1 MKQKKHASTLTRLLK
16 VIAKYR
22 LWVVVSFL
30 SAGISAI
37 LQLYIPILFGRA
49 IDYII
54 GPKNVDFTA
63 IGTILIRI
71 LILLLITAAITWIM
85 NLVNNRLCYRTIQ
98 DIRAKAIRKIQHLPL
113 STLDAQSSGDLV
125 QRIIADTDQMS
136 DGLLLGFSQLFS
148 GIVTIAV
155 TLIFMFQT
163 DVMISLLVVALTPLS
178 FFVARFI
185 ASRSYTMFH
194 KQTEVR
200 GRQTALINEMISAEK
215 TVQAFQYQ
223 ERASQRFS
231 SLNKELREDSIKAIF
246 FSSLTNPSTRAVN
259 NVIYAAVAWI
269 GASHILKGTLTVGG
283 LTVLLSYANQYMKP
297 FNDISSVI
305 TELQNSLACADRIF
319 TLLDEEDETPD
330 SANALTV
337 TQGAVDLSHVNF
349 SYRPDVPLIQDFTV
363 HAKPGTLTA
372 IVGPTGCG
380 KTTLINLLMR
390 FYDVNGGTISIDG
403 QDTKA
408 ASRASLRQN
417 FGMVLQDTWLKE
429 ATVRENIAFGC
440 PDATE
445 EEIIA
450 AAKESHSW
458 EFIKKM
464 SNGLDAPVRDD
475 DLSQGQ
481 KQLLCISRVML
492 AKPRMLILDEATSS
506 IDTRTELQVQEAF
519 DRLMSGRTSFIVAH
533 RLSTIQNADQII
545 VMNHGQIM
553 EQGTHKELLARNGF
567 YAQLYHAQFEQVH

>member
-1 MKQKKHASTLTRLLK
+1 MKKKKNSSTLLRLLN
-16 VIAKYR
+16 VIARYR
-22 LWVVVSFL
+22 IWIVISFL

-49 IDYII
+49 IDLIL
-54 GPKNVDFTA
+54 GPGQVQFSKIA
-63 IGTILIRI
+63 ELLSRI
-71 LILLLITAAITWIM
+71 LILLLVTAAITWIM

-113 STLDAQSSGDLV
+113 ATLDTQSSGDLV

-136 DGLLLGFSQLFS
+136 DGLLLGFSQLFF

-163 DVMISLLVVALTPLS
+163 DVMISLLVIALTPLS
-178 FFVARFI
+178 FFVAKLI
-185 ASRSYTMFH
+185 ASRSYTMFR

-200 GRQTALINEMISAEK
+200 GKQTALINEMISAEK

-223 ERASQRFS
+223 GRASQRFS
-231 SLNKELREDSIKAIF
+231 VLNKELKEDSIKAIF

-259 NVIYAAVAWI
+259 NIIYAAVAWI
-269 GASHILKGTLTVGG
+269 GAAHILKGGLTVGG
-283 LTVLLSYANQYMKP
+283 LTVLLAYANQYMKP

-319 TLLDEEDETPD
+319 TLLDEKDETPD
-330 SANALTV
+330 PANTLTV
-337 TQGAVDLSHVNF
+337 TQGAVDLSHVDF

-363 HAKPGTLTA
+363 HAAPGTMTA

-390 FYDVNGGTISIDG
+390 FYDVHSGTISIDD
-403 QDTKA
+403 QDTLA
-408 ASRASLRQN
+408 CSRASLRQN

-445 EEIIA
+445 DEIIA

-464 SNGLDAPVRDD
+464 PHGLDTLVRDD

-553 EQGTHKELLARNGF
+553 EKGTHEELLAKNGF
-567 YAQLYHAQFEQVH
+567 YAQLYHAQFEQVQ

>member
-22 LWVVVSFL
+22 LWVGVSFL

-98 DIRAKAIRKIQHLPL
+98 DIRARAIRKIQHLPL

-200 GRQTALINEMISAEK
+200 GRQTALINEMISAQK

-464 SNGLDAPVRDD
+464 PNGLDTPVRDD

-492 AKPRMLILDEATSS
+492 AKPRMLILDEATSC

>member
-1 MKQKKHASTLTRLLK
+1 MKKKKNSSTLLRLLN
-16 VIAKYR
+16 VIARYR
-22 LWVVVSFL
+22 IWIVISFL

-49 IDYII
+49 IDLIL
-54 GPKNVDFTA
+54 GPGQVQFSKIA
-63 IGTILIRI
+63 ELLSRI
-71 LILLLITAAITWIM
+71 LILLLVTAAITWIM

-113 STLDAQSSGDLV
+113 ATLDTQSSGDLV

-136 DGLLLGFSQLFS
+136 DGLLLGFSQLFY

-163 DVMISLLVVALTPLS
+163 DVMISLLVIALTPLS
-178 FFVARFI
+178 FFVAKLI
-185 ASRSYTMFH
+185 ASRSYTMFR

-200 GRQTALINEMISAEK
+200 GKQTALINEMISAEK

-223 ERASQRFS
+223 GRASQRFS
-231 SLNKELREDSIKAIF
+231 VLNKELKEDSIKAIF

-259 NVIYAAVAWI
+259 NIIYAAVAWI
-269 GASHILKGTLTVGG
+269 GAAHILKGGLTVGG
-283 LTVLLSYANQYMKP
+283 LTVLLAYANQYMKP

-319 TLLDEEDETPD
+319 TLLDEKDETPD
-330 SANALTV
+330 PANTLTV
-337 TQGAVDLSHVNF
+337 TQGAVDLSHVDF

-363 HAKPGTLTA
+363 HAAPGTMTA

-390 FYDVNGGTISIDG
+390 FYDVHSGTISIDD
-403 QDTKA
+403 QDTLA
-408 ASRASLRQN
+408 CSRASLRQN

-445 EEIIA
+445 DEIIA

-464 SNGLDAPVRDD
+464 PHGLDTLVRDD

-553 EQGTHKELLARNGF
+553 EKGTHEELLAKNGF
-567 YAQLYHAQFEQVH
+567 YAQLYHAQFEQVQ

>member
-1 MKQKKHASTLTRLLK
+1 MKKKKNSSTLLRLLN
-16 VIAKYR
+16 VIARYR
-22 LWVVVSFL
+22 IWIVISFL

-37 LQLYIPILFGRA
+37 LQLYIPILFGRTIDLILGPGQVQFSA
-49 IDYII
+49 I
-54 GPKNVDFTA
+54 A
-63 IGTILIRI
+63 ELLSRI
-71 LILLLITAAITWIM
+71 LILLLVTAAITWIM

-113 STLDAQSSGDLV
+113 ATLDTQSSGDLV

-136 DGLLLGFSQLFS
+136 DGLLLGFSQLFY

-163 DVMISLLVVALTPLS
+163 DVMISLLVIALTPLS
-178 FFVARFI
+178 FFVAKLI
-185 ASRSYTMFH
+185 ASRSYTMFR

-200 GRQTALINEMISAEK
+200 GKQTALINEMISAEK

-223 ERASQRFS
+223 GRASQRFS
-231 SLNKELREDSIKAIF
+231 VLNKELKEDSIKAIF

-259 NVIYAAVAWI
+259 NIIYAAVAWI
-269 GASHILKGTLTVGG
+269 GAAHILKGGLTVGG
-283 LTVLLSYANQYMKP
+283 LTVLLAYANQYMKP

-319 TLLDEEDETPD
+319 TLLDEKDETPD
-330 SANALTV
+330 PANTLTV
-337 TQGAVDLSHVNF
+337 TQGAVDLSHVDF

-363 HAKPGTLTA
+363 HAAPGTMTA

-390 FYDVNGGTISIDG
+390 FYDVHSGTISIDD
-403 QDTKA
+403 QDTLA
-408 ASRASLRQN
+408 CSRASLRQN

-440 PDATE
+440 PGATE
-445 EEIIA
+445 DEIIA

-464 SNGLDAPVRDD
+464 PHGLDTLVRDD

-553 EQGTHKELLARNGF
+553 EKGTHEELLAKNGF
-567 YAQLYHAQFEQVH
+567 YAQLYHAQFEQVQ

>member
-1 MKQKKHASTLTRLLK
+1 MKKKKNSSTLLRLLN
-16 VIAKYR
+16 VIARYR
-22 LWVVVSFL
+22 IWIVISFL

-49 IDYII
+49 IDLIL
-54 GPKNVDFTA
+54 GPGQVQFSA
-63 IGTILIRI
+63 IAEILVQI
-71 LILLLITAAITWIM
+71 LILLLVTAAITWIM

-113 STLDAQSSGDLV
+113 ATLDTQSSGDLV

-136 DGLLLGFSQLFS
+136 DGLLLGFSQLFC

-163 DVMISLLVVALTPLS
+163 DVMISLLVIALTPLS
-178 FFVARFI
+178 FFVAKLI
-185 ASRSYTMFH
+185 ASRSYTMFR

-200 GRQTALINEMISAEK
+200 GKQTALINEMISAEK

-223 ERASQRFS
+223 GRASQRFS
-231 SLNKELREDSIKAIF
+231 VLNKELKEDSIKAIF

-259 NVIYAAVAWI
+259 NIIYAAVAWI
-269 GASHILKGTLTVGG
+269 GAAHILKGGLTVGG
-283 LTVLLSYANQYMKP
+283 LTVLLAYANQYMKP

-319 TLLDEEDETPD
+319 TLLDEKDETPD
-330 SANALTV
+330 PANTLTV
-337 TQGAVDLSHVNF
+337 TQGAVDLSHVDF

-363 HAKPGTLTA
+363 HAAPGTMTA

-390 FYDVNGGTISIDG
+390 FYDVHSGTISIDD
-403 QDTKA
+403 QDTLA
-408 ASRASLRQN
+408 CSRASLRQN

-464 SNGLDAPVRDD
+464 PNGLDTPVRDD

-567 YAQLYHAQFEQVH
+567 YAQLYHAQFEQVQ

>member
-1 MKQKKHASTLTRLLK
+1 MKKKKNSSTLLRLLN
-16 VIAKYR
+16 VIARYR
-22 LWVVVSFL
+22 IWIVISFL

-49 IDYII
+49 IDLIL
-54 GPKNVDFTA
+54 GPGQVQFSA
-63 IGTILIRI
+63 IAEILVQI
-71 LILLLITAAITWIM
+71 LILLLVTAAITWIM

-113 STLDAQSSGDLV
+113 ATLDTQSSGDLV

-136 DGLLLGFSQLFS
+136 DGLLLGFSQLFF

-163 DVMISLLVVALTPLS
+163 DVMISLLVIALTPLS

-185 ASRSYTMFH
+185 ASRSYTMFR

-200 GRQTALINEMISAEK
+200 GKQTALINEMISAEK

-223 ERASQRFS
+223 GRALQRFS
-231 SLNKELREDSIKAIF
+231 VLNKELKEDSIKAIF

-259 NVIYAAVAWI
+259 NIIYAAVAWI

-330 SANALTV
+330 SASALTV
-337 TQGAVDLSHVNF
+337 KQGAVDLSHVDF

-464 SNGLDAPVRDD
+464 PNGLDTPVRDD

>member
-1 MKQKKHASTLTRLLK
+1 MKKEKNPSTLLRLLN
-16 VIAKYR
+16 VIARYR
-22 LWVVVSFL
+22 IWIVISFL

-49 IDYII
+49 IDLIL
-54 GPKNVDFTA
+54 GPGQVQFSA
-63 IGTILIRI
+63 IAELLSRI
-71 LILLLITAAITWIM
+71 LILLLVTAAITWIM

-113 STLDAQSSGDLV
+113 ATLDTQSSGDLV

-136 DGLLLGFSQLFS
+136 DGLLLGFSQLFC

-163 DVMISLLVVALTPLS
+163 DVMISLLVIALTPLS
-178 FFVARFI
+178 FFVAKLI
-185 ASRSYTMFH
+185 ASRSYTMFR

-200 GRQTALINEMISAEK
+200 GKQTALINEMISAEK

-223 ERASQRFS
+223 GRASQRFS
-231 SLNKELREDSIKAIF
+231 VLNKELKEDSIKAIF

-259 NVIYAAVAWI
+259 NIIYAAVAWI
-269 GASHILKGTLTVGG
+269 GAAHILKGGLTVGG
-283 LTVLLSYANQYMKP
+283 LTVLLAYANQYMKP

-319 TLLDEEDETPD
+319 TLLDEKDETPD
-330 SANALTV
+330 PANTLVV
-337 TQGAVDLSHVNF
+337 TQGAVDLSHVHF

-363 HAKPGTLTA
+363 HAAPGTMTA

-390 FYDVNGGTISIDG
+390 FYDVHSGTISIDD
-403 QDTKA
+403 QDTLA
-408 ASRASLRQN
+408 CSRASLRQN

-445 EEIIA
+445 DEIIA

-464 SNGLDAPVRDD
+464 PHGLDTLVRDD

>member
-1 MKQKKHASTLTRLLK
+1 MKKKKNSSTLLRLLN
-16 VIAKYR
+16 VIARYR
-22 LWVVVSFL
+22 IWIVISFL

-49 IDYII
+49 IDLIL
-54 GPKNVDFTA
+54 GPGQVQFSKIA
-63 IGTILIRI
+63 ELLSRI
-71 LILLLITAAITWIM
+71 LILLLVTAAITWIM

-113 STLDAQSSGDLV
+113 ATLDTQSSGDLV

-136 DGLLLGFSQLFS
+136 DGLLLGFSQLFC

-163 DVMISLLVVALTPLS
+163 DVMISLLVIALTPLS
-178 FFVARFI
+178 FFVAKLI
-185 ASRSYTMFH
+185 ASRSYTMFR

-200 GRQTALINEMISAEK
+200 GKQTALINEMISAEK

-223 ERASQRFS
+223 GRASQRFS
-231 SLNKELREDSIKAIF
+231 VLNKELKEDSIKAIF

-259 NVIYAAVAWI
+259 NIIYAAVAWI
-269 GASHILKGTLTVGG
+269 GAAHILKGGLTVGG
-283 LTVLLSYANQYMKP
+283 LTGLLSYANQYMKP

-319 TLLDEEDETPD
+319 TLLDEKDETPD
-330 SANALTV
+330 PANTLAV
-337 TQGAVDLSHVNF
+337 TQGAVDLSHVDF

-363 HAKPGTLTA
+363 HAAPGTMTA

-390 FYDVNGGTISIDG
+390 FYDVHSGTISIDD
-403 QDTKA
+403 QDTLA
-408 ASRASLRQN
+408 CSRASLRQN

-429 ATVRENIAFGC
+429 ATVRENIAFSC

-445 EEIIA
+445 DEIIA

-464 SNGLDAPVRDD
+464 PHGLDTLVRDD

>member
-98 DIRAKAIRKIQHLPL
+98 DIRARAIRKIQHLPL

-200 GRQTALINEMISAEK
+200 GRQTALINEMISAQK

-363 HAKPGTLTA
+363 HAAPGTMTA

-390 FYDVNGGTISIDG
+390 FYDVHSGTISIDD
-403 QDTKA
+403 QDTLA
-408 ASRASLRQN
+408 CSRAALRQN
-417 FGMVLQDTWLKE
+417 FGM
-429 ATVRENIAFGC
+429 G
-440 PDATE
+440 
-445 EEIIA
+445 A
-450 AAKESHSW
+450 AGHVA
-458 EFIKKM
+458 
-464 SNGLDAPVRDD
+464 
-475 DLSQGQ
+475 QGNDG
-481 KQLLCISRVML
+481 
-492 AKPRMLILDEATSS
+492 A
-506 IDTRTELQVQEAF
+506 
-519 DRLMSGRTSFIVAH
+519 
-533 RLSTIQNADQII
+533 
-545 VMNHGQIM
+545 
-553 EQGTHKELLARNGF
+553 
-567 YAQLYHAQFEQVH
+567 

>member
-1 MKQKKHASTLTRLLK
+1 MKKKKNSSTLLRLLN
-16 VIAKYR
+16 VIARYR
-22 LWVVVSFL
+22 IWIVISFL

-49 IDYII
+49 IDLIL
-54 GPKNVDFTA
+54 GPGQVQFSA
-63 IGTILIRI
+63 IAEILVQI
-71 LILLLITAAITWIM
+71 LILLLVTAAITWIM

-113 STLDAQSSGDLV
+113 ATLDTQSSGDLV

-136 DGLLLGFSQLFS
+136 DGLLLGFSQLFC

-163 DVMISLLVVALTPLS
+163 DVMISLLVIALTPLS
-178 FFVARFI
+178 FFVAKLI
-185 ASRSYTMFH
+185 ASRSYTMFR

-200 GRQTALINEMISAEK
+200 GKQTALINEMISAEK

-223 ERASQRFS
+223 GRASQRFS
-231 SLNKELREDSIKAIF
+231 VLNKELKEDSIKAIF

-259 NVIYAAVAWI
+259 NIIYAAVAWI
-269 GASHILKGTLTVGG
+269 GAAHILKGGLTVGG
-283 LTVLLSYANQYMKP
+283 LTVLLAYANQYMKP

-319 TLLDEEDETPD
+319 TLLDEKDETPD
-330 SANALTV
+330 PANTLTV
-337 TQGAVDLSHVNF
+337 TQGAVDLSHVDF

-363 HAKPGTLTA
+363 HAAPGTMTA

-390 FYDVNGGTISIDG
+390 FYDVHSGTISIDD
-403 QDTKA
+403 QDTLA
-408 ASRASLRQN
+408 CSRASLRQN

-445 EEIIA
+445 DEIIA

-464 SNGLDAPVRDD
+464 PHGLDTLVRDD

-553 EQGTHKELLARNGF
+553 EKGTHKELLAKNGF
-567 YAQLYHAQFEQVH
+567 YAQLYHAQFEQVQ

>member
-1 MKQKKHASTLTRLLK
+1 MKKKKNSSTLLRLLN
-16 VIAKYR
+16 VIARYR
-22 LWVVVSFL
+22 IWIVISFL

-49 IDYII
+49 IDLIL
-54 GPKNVDFTA
+54 GPGQVQFSA
-63 IGTILIRI
+63 IAELLSRI
-71 LILLLITAAITWIM
+71 LILLLVTAAITWIM

-113 STLDAQSSGDLV
+113 ATLDTQSSGDLV

-136 DGLLLGFSQLFS
+136 DGLLLGFSHLFC

-163 DVMISLLVVALTPLS
+163 DVMISLLVIALTPLS
-178 FFVARFI
+178 FFVAKLI
-185 ASRSYTMFH
+185 ASRSYTMFR

-200 GRQTALINEMISAEK
+200 GKQTALINEMISAEK

-223 ERASQRFS
+223 GRASQRFS
-231 SLNKELREDSIKAIF
+231 VLNKELKEDSIKAIF

-259 NVIYAAVAWI
+259 NIIYAVVAWI
-269 GASHILKGTLTVGG
+269 GAAHILKGGLTVGG

-319 TLLDEEDETPD
+319 TLLDEKDETPD
-330 SANALTV
+330 PANTLAV
-337 TQGAVDLSHVNF
+337 AQGAVDLSHVDF

-363 HAKPGTLTA
+363 HAAPGTMTA

-390 FYDVNGGTISIDG
+390 FYDVNNGTISIDE
-403 QDTKA
+403 QDTLA
-408 ASRASLRQN
+408 CSRASLRQN

-445 EEIIA
+445 DEIIA

-464 SNGLDAPVRDD
+464 PHGLDTLVRDD

-553 EQGTHKELLARNGF
+553 EKGTHKELLAKNGF

>member
-98 DIRAKAIRKIQHLPL
+98 DIRARAIRKIQHLPL

-259 NVIYAAVAWI
+259 NVIYAAVALI

-337 TQGAVDLSHVNF
+337 TQGAVDLSHVDF

-464 SNGLDAPVRDD
+464 PNGLDTPVRDD

>member
-464 SNGLDAPVRDD
+464 PNGLDTPVRDD

-553 EQGTHKELLARNGF
+553 EQGTHKELLAKNGF

>member
-1 MKQKKHASTLTRLLK
+1 MKKKKNSSTLLRLLN
-16 VIAKYR
+16 VIARYR
-22 LWVVVSFL
+22 IWIVISFL

-49 IDYII
+49 IDLIL
-54 GPKNVDFTA
+54 GPGQVQFSA
-63 IGTILIRI
+63 IAEILVQI
-71 LILLLITAAITWIM
+71 LILLLVTAAITWIM

-113 STLDAQSSGDLV
+113 ATLDTQSSGDLV

-136 DGLLLGFSQLFS
+136 DGLLLGFSQLFC

-200 GRQTALINEMISAEK
+200 GRQTSLINEMISAEK

-231 SLNKELREDSIKAIF
+231 TLNKELREDSIKAIF

-269 GASHILKGTLTVGG
+269 GAAHILKGGLTVGG
-283 LTVLLSYANQYMKP
+283 LTVLLAYANQYMKP

-319 TLLDEEDETPD
+319 TLLDEKDETPD
-330 SANALTV
+330 PANTMVV
-337 TQGAVDLSHVNF
+337 TQGAVDLSHVHF

-363 HAKPGTLTA
+363 HAAPGTMTA

-390 FYDVNGGTISIDG
+390 FYDVHSGTISIDD
-403 QDTKA
+403 QDTLA
-408 ASRASLRQN
+408 CSRASLRQN
-417 FGMVLQDTWLKE
+417 FGMVVQDTWLKE

-464 SNGLDAPVRDD
+464 PNGLDTPAHDD

-553 EQGTHKELLARNGF
+553 EKGTHKELLAKNGF
-567 YAQLYHAQFEQVH
+567 YAQLYHAQFEQVQ

>member
-1 MKQKKHASTLTRLLK
+1 MKKKKNSSTLLRLLN
-16 VIAKYR
+16 VIARYR
-22 LWVVVSFL
+22 IWIVISFL

-49 IDYII
+49 IDLIL
-54 GPKNVDFTA
+54 GPGQVQFSKIA
-63 IGTILIRI
+63 ELLSRI
-71 LILLLITAAITWIM
+71 LILLLVTAAITWIM

-113 STLDAQSSGDLV
+113 ATLDTQSSGDLV

-136 DGLLLGFSQLFS
+136 DGLLLGFSQLFF

-231 SLNKELREDSIKAIF
+231 TLNKELREDSIKAIF

-269 GASHILKGTLTVGG
+269 GAAHILKGGLTVGG
-283 LTVLLSYANQYMKP
+283 LTVLLAYANQYMKP

-319 TLLDEEDETPD
+319 TLLDEKDETPD
-330 SANALTV
+330 PANTLVV
-337 TQGAVDLSHVNF
+337 TQGAVDLSHVDF

-363 HAKPGTLTA
+363 HAAPGTMTA

-429 ATVRENIAFGC
+429 TTVRENIAFGC

-464 SNGLDAPVRDD
+464 PHGLDTLVRDD

-519 DRLMSGRTSFIVAH
+519 DRLMFGRTSFIVAH

-553 EQGTHKELLARNGF
+553 EQGTHKELLAKNGF

>member
-98 DIRAKAIRKIQHLPL
+98 DIRARAIRKIQHLPL

-200 GRQTALINEMISAEK
+200 GRQTALINEMISAQK

-464 SNGLDAPVRDD
+464 PNGLDTPVRDD

-553 EQGTHKELLARNGF
+553 EQGTHKELLAKNGF

>member
-113 STLDAQSSGDLV
+113 ATLDTQSSGDLV

-136 DGLLLGFSQLFS
+136 DGLLLGFSQLFC

-163 DVMISLLVVALTPLS
+163 DVMISLLVIALTPLS
-178 FFVARFI
+178 FFVAKLI
-185 ASRSYTMFH
+185 ASRSYTMFR

-200 GRQTALINEMISAEK
+200 GKQTALINEMISAEK

-223 ERASQRFS
+223 GRASQRFS
-231 SLNKELREDSIKAIF
+231 VLNKELKEDSIKAIF

-269 GASHILKGTLTVGG
+269 GAAHILKGGLTVGG
-283 LTVLLSYANQYMKP
+283 LTVLLAYANQYMKP

-319 TLLDEEDETPD
+319 TLLDEKDETPD
-330 SANALTV
+330 PANTLTV
-337 TQGAVDLSHVNF
+337 TQGAVDLSHVDF

-363 HAKPGTLTA
+363 HAAPGTMTA

-390 FYDVNGGTISIDG
+390 FYDVHSGTISIDD
-403 QDTKA
+403 QDTLA
-408 ASRASLRQN
+408 CSRASLRQN

-445 EEIIA
+445 DEIIA

-464 SNGLDAPVRDD
+464 PHGLDTLVRDD

-553 EQGTHKELLARNGF
+553 EKGTHEELLAKNGF
-567 YAQLYHAQFEQVH
+567 YAQLYHAQFEQVQ

>member
-1 MKQKKHASTLTRLLK
+1 MKKKKNSSTLLRLLN
-16 VIAKYR
+16 VIARYR
-22 LWVVVSFL
+22 IWIVISFL

-49 IDYII
+49 IDLIL
-54 GPKNVDFTA
+54 GPGQVQFSKIA
-63 IGTILIRI
+63 ELLSRI
-71 LILLLITAAITWIM
+71 LILLLVTAAITWIM

-113 STLDAQSSGDLV
+113 ATLDTQSSGDLV

-136 DGLLLGFSQLFS
+136 DGLLLGFSQLFC

-163 DVMISLLVVALTPLS
+163 DVMISLLVIALTPLS
-178 FFVARFI
+178 FFVAKLI
-185 ASRSYTMFH
+185 ASRSYTMFR

-200 GRQTALINEMISAEK
+200 GKQTALINEMISAEK

-223 ERASQRFS
+223 GRASQRFS
-231 SLNKELREDSIKAIF
+231 VLNKELKEDSIKAIF

-259 NVIYAAVAWI
+259 NIIYAAVAWI
-269 GASHILKGTLTVGG
+269 GAAHILKGGLTVGG
-283 LTVLLSYANQYMKP
+283 LTVLLAYANQYMKP

-319 TLLDEEDETPD
+319 TLLDEKDETPD
-330 SANALTV
+330 PANTLTV
-337 TQGAVDLSHVNF
+337 TQGAVDLSHVDF

-363 HAKPGTLTA
+363 HAAPGTMTA

-390 FYDVNGGTISIDG
+390 FYDVHSGTISIDD
-403 QDTKA
+403 QDTLA
-408 ASRASLRQN
+408 CSRASLRQN

-445 EEIIA
+445 DEIIA

-464 SNGLDAPVRDD
+464 PHGLDTLVRDD

>member
-1 MKQKKHASTLTRLLK
+1 MKKKKNSSTLLRLLN
-16 VIAKYR
+16 VIARYR
-22 LWVVVSFL
+22 IWIVISFL

-49 IDYII
+49 IDLIL
-54 GPKNVDFTA
+54 GPGQVQFSA
-63 IGTILIRI
+63 IAEILVQI
-71 LILLLITAAITWIM
+71 LILLLVTAAITWIM

-113 STLDAQSSGDLV
+113 ATLDTQSSGDLV

-136 DGLLLGFSQLFS
+136 DGLLLGFSQLFC

-163 DVMISLLVVALTPLS
+163 DVMISLLVIALTPLS
-178 FFVARFI
+178 FFVAKLI
-185 ASRSYTMFH
+185 ASRSYTMFR

-200 GRQTALINEMISAEK
+200 GKQTALINEMISAEK

-223 ERASQRFS
+223 GRASQRFS
-231 SLNKELREDSIKAIF
+231 VLNKELKEDSIKAIF

-259 NVIYAAVAWI
+259 NIIYAAVAWI
-269 GASHILKGTLTVGG
+269 GAAHILKGGLTVGG
-283 LTVLLSYANQYMKP
+283 LTVLLAYANQYMKP

-319 TLLDEEDETPD
+319 TLLDEKDETPD
-330 SANALTV
+330 PANTLTV
-337 TQGAVDLSHVNF
+337 TQGAVDLSHVDF

-363 HAKPGTLTA
+363 HAAPGTMTA

-390 FYDVNGGTISIDG
+390 FYDVHSGTISIDD
-403 QDTKA
+403 QDTLA
-408 ASRASLRQN
+408 CSRASLRQN

-445 EEIIA
+445 DEIIA

-464 SNGLDAPVRDD
+464 PHGLDTLVRDD

-553 EQGTHKELLARNGF
+553 EKGTHEELLAKNGF
-567 YAQLYHAQFEQVH
+567 YAQLYHAQFEQVQ

>member
-98 DIRAKAIRKIQHLPL
+98 DIRARAIRKIQHLPL

-200 GRQTALINEMISAEK
+200 GRQTALINEMISAQK

-464 SNGLDAPVRDD
+464 PNGLDTPVRDD

>member
-1 MKQKKHASTLTRLLK
+1 MKKKKNSSTLLRLLN
-16 VIAKYR
+16 VIARYR
-22 LWVVVSFL
+22 IWIVISFL

-49 IDYII
+49 IDLIL
-54 GPKNVDFTA
+54 GPGQVQFSA
-63 IGTILIRI
+63 IAEILVQI
-71 LILLLITAAITWIM
+71 LILLLVTAAITWIM

-113 STLDAQSSGDLV
+113 ATLDTQSSGDLV

-136 DGLLLGFSQLFS
+136 DGLLLGFSQLFC

-163 DVMISLLVVALTPLS
+163 DVMISLLVIALTPLS
-178 FFVARFI
+178 FFVAKLI
-185 ASRSYTMFH
+185 ASRSYTMFR

-200 GRQTALINEMISAEK
+200 GKQTALINEMISAEK

-223 ERASQRFS
+223 GRASQRFS
-231 SLNKELREDSIKAIF
+231 VLNKELKEDSIKAIF

-259 NVIYAAVAWI
+259 NIIYAAVAWI
-269 GASHILKGTLTVGG
+269 GAAHILKGGLTVGG
-283 LTVLLSYANQYMKP
+283 LTVLLAYANQYMKP

-319 TLLDEEDETPD
+319 TLLDEKDETPD
-330 SANALTV
+330 PANTLTV
-337 TQGAVDLSHVNF
+337 TQGAVDLSHVDF

-363 HAKPGTLTA
+363 HAAPGTMTA

-390 FYDVNGGTISIDG
+390 FYDVHSGTISIDD
-403 QDTKA
+403 QDTLA
-408 ASRASLRQN
+408 CSRASLRQN

-445 EEIIA
+445 DEIIA

-464 SNGLDAPVRDD
+464 PHGLDTLVRDD

>member
-1 MKQKKHASTLTRLLK
+1 MKKKKNSSTLLRLLN
-16 VIAKYR
+16 VIARYR
-22 LWVVVSFL
+22 IWIVISCL

-49 IDYII
+49 IDLIL
-54 GPKNVDFTA
+54 GPGQVQFSKIA
-63 IGTILIRI
+63 ELLSRI
-71 LILLLITAAITWIM
+71 LILLLVTVAITWIM

-98 DIRAKAIRKIQHLPL
+98 NIRAWAIRKIQHLPL

-231 SLNKELREDSIKAIF
+231 TLNKELREDSIKAIF

-330 SANALTV
+330 SASALTV
-337 TQGAVDLSHVNF
+337 KQGAVDLSHVDF

-464 SNGLDAPVRDD
+464 PHGLDTLVRDD

>member
-1 MKQKKHASTLTRLLK
+1 MKNPKNKSTLTRLLS
-16 VIAKYR
+16 VIARYR
-22 LWVVVSFL
+22 IWIVISFI
-30 SAGISAI
+30 SAGVSAI

-54 GPKNVDFTA
+54 GPKNVNFTA

-71 LILLLITAAITWIM
+71 LILLLITAAVTWIM

-113 STLDAQSSGDLV
+113 STLDQHSSGDLV

-155 TLIFMFQT
+155 TLIFMFRT
-163 DVMISLLVVALTPLS
+163 DVKISLLVVLMTPVS
-178 FFVARFI
+178 FFVAKFI

-200 GRQTALINEMISAEK
+200 GKQTALINEMVSAEK

-223 ERASQRFS
+223 DRASKRFAK
-231 SLNKELREDSIKAIF
+231 LNKELKEDSIRAVF

-269 GASHILKGTLTVGG
+269 GATHILHGTLTVGG

-305 TELQNSLACADRIF
+305 TELQNSLACADRVF
-319 TLLDEEDETPD
+319 TLLDQENETPEPEQKL
-330 SANALTV
+330 NV
-337 TQGAVDLSHVNF
+337 TEGAVDLSHVDF
-349 SYRPDVPLIQDFTV
+349 SYRPDAPLIQDFNV
-363 HAKPGTLTA
+363 HAEPGTLTA

-390 FYDVNGGTISIDG
+390 FYDVNAGTISIDG
-403 QDTKA
+403 QNTMNC
-408 ASRASLRQN
+408 SRSSLRQN

-429 ATVRENIAFGC
+429 GTVRENIAFGC

-464 SNGLDAPVRDD
+464 PNGLDTLVRDD

-519 DRLMSGRTSFIVAH
+519 DRLMAGRTSFIVAH
-533 RLSTIQNADQII
+533 RLSTIQNANQII

-553 EQGTHKELLARNGF
+553 EKGTHKELLAKNGF

>member
-1 MKQKKHASTLTRLLK
+1 MKKKKNSSTLLRLLN
-16 VIAKYR
+16 VIARYR
-22 LWVVVSFL
+22 IWIVISFL

-49 IDYII
+49 IDLIL
-54 GPKNVDFTA
+54 GPGQVQFSKIA
-63 IGTILIRI
+63 ELLSRI
-71 LILLLITAAITWIM
+71 LILLLVTAAITWIM

-113 STLDAQSSGDLV
+113 ATLDTQSSGDLV

-136 DGLLLGFSQLFS
+136 DGLLLGFSQLFC

-163 DVMISLLVVALTPLS
+163 DVMISLLVIALTPLS
-178 FFVARFI
+178 FFVAKLI
-185 ASRSYTMFH
+185 ASRSYTMFR

-200 GRQTALINEMISAEK
+200 GKQTALINEMISAEK

-223 ERASQRFS
+223 GRASQRFS
-231 SLNKELREDSIKAIF
+231 VLNKELKEDSIKAIF

-259 NVIYAAVAWI
+259 NIIYAAVAWI
-269 GASHILKGTLTVGG
+269 GAAHILKGGLTVGG
-283 LTVLLSYANQYMKP
+283 LTVLLAYANQYMKP

-319 TLLDEEDETPD
+319 TLLDEKDETPD
-330 SANALTV
+330 PANTLTV
-337 TQGAVDLSHVNF
+337 TQGAVDLSHVDF

-363 HAKPGTLTA
+363 HAAPGTMTA

-390 FYDVNGGTISIDG
+390 FYDVHSGTISIDD
-403 QDTKA
+403 QDTLA
-408 ASRASLRQN
+408 CSRASLRQN

-445 EEIIA
+445 DEIIA

-464 SNGLDAPVRDD
+464 PHGLDTLVRDD

-553 EQGTHKELLARNGF
+553 EKGTHEELLAKNGF
-567 YAQLYHAQFEQVH
+567 YAQLYHAQFEQVQ

>member
-136 DGLLLGFSQLFS
+136 DGLLLGFSLLFS

-223 ERASQRFS
+223 QRASQRFS

-337 TQGAVDLSHVNF
+337 TQGAVDLSHVDF

-464 SNGLDAPVRDD
+464 PNGLDTPVRDD

-481 KQLLCISRVML
+481 KQLMCISRVML

-545 VMNHGQIM
+545 VMNHGRIM
-553 EQGTHKELLARNGF
+553 ERGTHKELLAKNGF